1 MKTTE
6 IILIVS
12 AILIVSFRLYKKY
25 IDKNKPLAGDKAH
38 GGDSFHRQGKDDEYE
53 PYANRRKQKL

>member
-12 AILIVSFRLYKKY
+12 AILIVSLRLYKKY
-25 IDKNKPLAGDKAH
+25 TEKNKSGTGYKVQ
-38 GGDSFHRQGKDDEYE
+38 GGDSFHKQGKDDGYE
-53 PYANRRKQKL
+53 PYANKRKQNV

>member
-25 IDKNKPLAGDKAH
+25 TEKNKPGAGDKAQ
-38 GGDSFHRQGKDDEYE
+38 GGDAFYKQGKDDEYE
-53 PYANRRKQKL
+53 PYANRSKQNV